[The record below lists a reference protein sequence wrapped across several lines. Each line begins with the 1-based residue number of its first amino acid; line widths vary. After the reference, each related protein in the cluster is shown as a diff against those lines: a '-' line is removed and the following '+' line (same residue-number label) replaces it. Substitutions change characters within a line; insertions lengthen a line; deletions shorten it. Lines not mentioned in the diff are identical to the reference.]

1 MSTFFTMCF
10 MGLPSPLM
18 TGRSTLPT
26 AGLINFLCLGK
37 RQRSEDEKSVGFCG
51 LSDVLWKDSM
61 I

>member
-37 RQRSEDEKSVGFCG
+37 RQRSEDEKLVDEPVGCRMFCG
-51 LSDVLWKDSM
+51 R
-61 I
+61 IR